1 MGHKFAEIAF
11 TPTVRGVQERMGS
24 RASYARMERGPVVG
38 DVLGPDEAAFIGAR
52 DSFYMATVSETGW
65 PYVQHRGGPAGFV
78 RVLDPKTIGFADFR
92 GNRQYVSVGN
102 LMRDD
107 RVSLLF
113 MDYPNRARL
122 KLLGHATLVGADR
135 REILERLEVPGYRA
149 RVERGFLIRVEA
161 FDWNCP
167 QHITQRFTLAE
178 IEEAT
183 APLRRRIAELEHL
196 LKQGGMSAGA
206 SPPDEIA

>member
-1 MGHKFAEIAF
+1 MGNKFAEIAF
-11 TPTVRGVQERMGS
+11 TPTVRSVQEGMGS
-24 RASYARMERGPVVG
+24 RPSYARME
-38 DVLGPDEAAFIGAR
+38 LGPDLNDELGPSEAAFIGVR

-78 RVLDPKTIGFADFR
+78 RVLDAKTIGFADFR

-122 KLLGHATLVGADR
+122 KVLGRASLIGPER
-135 REILERLEVPGYRA
+135 REILDRLEPSNYRA
-149 RVERGFLIRVEA
+149 RIERGFLIRVEA

-178 IEEAT
+178 IEDAT
-183 APLRRRIAELEHL
+183 APLRQRIAELEAQL
-196 LKQGGMSAGA
+196 EETGRVDGST
-206 SPPDEIA
+206 

>member
-11 TPTVRGVQERMGS
+11 TPSVRGVQEEMGS
-24 RASYARMERGPVVG
+24 RASYARMERGP
-38 DVLGPDEAAFIGAR
+38 DFNDALGPDEAAFIGAR
-52 DSFYMATVSETGW
+52 DSFYMATVGETGW

-78 RVLDPKTIGFADFR
+78 KVLDAKTLGFADFR

-102 LMRDD
+102 VMRDD

-122 KLLGHATLVGADR
+122 KLLGRATLIGPERPELLDR
-135 REILERLEVPGYRA
+135 LAVPSYRA
-149 RVERGFLIRVEA
+149 RIERGFLVRVEA

-167 QHITQRFTLAE
+167 QHITQRFTRAE
-178 IEEAT
+178 VEEAT
-183 APLRRRIAELEHL
+183 APLRRRIAELEAL
-196 LKQGGMSAGA
+196 LEGRGEGA
-206 SPPDEIA
+206 

>member
-1 MGHKFAEIAF
+1 MGQKFAEIAF
-11 TPTVRGVQERMGS
+11 TPTVRSVQEALGS
-24 RASYARMERGPVVG
+24 RASYARVEAGA
-38 DVLGPDEAAFIGAR
+38 DSNHELGPSESTFIGQR
-52 DSFYMATVSETGW
+52 DSFYMATVGETGW
-65 PYVQHRGGPAGFV
+65 PYVQHRGGPVGFV
-78 RVLDPKTIGFADFR
+78 RVLDQKTIGFADFR
-92 GNRQYVSVGN
+92 GNRQYVTVGN

-122 KLLGHATLVGADR
+122 KLLGRVSLIGP
-135 REILERLEVPGYRA
+135 EQPELLGRLAIPDYRA

-178 IEEAT
+178 VEAAT
-183 APLRRRIAELEHL
+183 APLRQRIAELEAR
-196 LKQGGMSAGA
+196 LKEGR
-206 SPPDEIA
+206 